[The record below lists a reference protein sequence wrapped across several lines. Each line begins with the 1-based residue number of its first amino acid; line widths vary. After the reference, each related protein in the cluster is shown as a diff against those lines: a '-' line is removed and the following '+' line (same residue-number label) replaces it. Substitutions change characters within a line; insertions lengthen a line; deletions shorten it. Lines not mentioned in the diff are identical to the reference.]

1 MSNEKFEFADEER
14 AEALQL
20 IDQLREAIADS
31 LCEGDEQCISA
42 LSKQWKRIDS
52 NGIYSD

>member
-1 MSNEKFEFADEER
+1 MSNEKFEFAEEER

-31 LCEGDEQCISA
+31 LCSICISA

>member
-1 MSNEKFEFADEER
+1 MSNEKFEFAEEER

-31 LCEGDEQCISA
+31 LFFIFCQME
-42 LSKQWKRIDS
+42 
-52 NGIYSD
+52 